1 MNCLNCF
8 SFYRIREI
16 HKSDAEI
23 TITRRYS
30 YEVKEASKKFS
41 KVKSGKHTIRSEVK
55 EVEVLVSNKTIE
67 VDMKG
72 SKSGPRIR
80 KAGVRNQEVEQQAVR
95 SRDLEVRNQE

>member
-1 MNCLNCF
+1 M
-8 SFYRIREI
+8 
-16 HKSDAEI
+16 
-23 TITRRYS
+23 
-30 YEVKEASKKFS
+30 
-41 KVKSGKHTIRSEVK
+41 KSGKQAIRSEVK
-55 EVEVLVSNKTIE
+55 EVEVLVCNKTIE